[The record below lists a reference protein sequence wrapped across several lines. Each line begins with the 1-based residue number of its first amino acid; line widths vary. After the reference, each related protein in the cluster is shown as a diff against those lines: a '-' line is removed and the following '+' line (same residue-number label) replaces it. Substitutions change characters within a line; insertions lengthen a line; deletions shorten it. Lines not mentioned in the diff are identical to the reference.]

1 MFLRS
6 GFSPLRLFYLLLLV
20 FIGQPALCA
29 TAPEPSKQVH
39 ISLLAINDFHGNIA
53 PPGIAVPVPDAT
65 DPAGVRVSAGGAAYL
80 STLVRQQKARN
91 PGNTLV
97 VGAGDLMGATP
108 LVSGLF
114 HDEPTVEVLNQIG
127 LDISSVGNHEF
138 DKGAAEL
145 LRLQNGGCYP
155 RSADGSSGV
164 VGGDTCMNQ
173 GRFEGARYQY
183 LAANVIV
190 KASGK
195 PVLPAYAIRDIEG
208 IRIGF
213 IGLTLRGTPAMVIP
227 SGIAGLEFR
236 DEVRTI
242 NALVPE
248 LKAQG
253 VSVFVVLIH
262 QGGQTTARTALDKS
276 CPGFKGDIVD
286 IADRLDPAV
295 QVVISG
301 HTHQEYV
308 CTRPDGRLITQSG
321 FYGRLLTRIDLK
333 VDRASGA
340 VLSKDANNLV
350 VVNDQPIQVA
360 VGSSP
365 PLPAGYSALAPDPQI
380 AAIVR
385 RYGDLTATVAD
396 LPIGRIAGP
405 LDRQQTSGGESTLG
419 ALISDAFLAG
429 ASRTVDGASPAQIA
443 FTNPGGVRA
452 DLSSTLSVSYGQLFS
467 VMPFNNA
474 LVSMDLTGAQL
485 LQLLEQQWQGRATRS
500 LVLHVSQGFSYSW
513 DAARPQG
520 QRVLPGSAMLNG
532 EPIRADAVYRV
543 ATNSFLAEGGDGFSA
558 FKQGNNVQTG
568 ELDSVV
574 LKLYFRA
581 KGVVQV
587 PRLGRI
593 TRVN

>member
-1 MFLRS
+1 MAK
-6 GFSPLRLFYLLLLV
+6 PRLLDTLV
-20 FIGQPALCA
+20 LMLCWVALIGAVTGA
-29 TAPEPSKQVH
+29 IADDKVGSKVR
-39 ISLLAINDFHGNIA
+39 ISLLAINDFHGNIM
-53 PPGIAVPVPDAT
+53 PPGIAVPVPDASG
-65 DPAGVRVSAGGAAYL
+65 PAGVRVSAGGAAYL
-80 STLVRQQKARN
+80 STLVRQQKALN

-97 VGAGDLMGATP
+97 VGAGDLLGATP

-138 DKGAAEL
+138 DKGTAEI

-155 RSADGSSGV
+155 RNADGGSGV
-164 VGGDTCMNQ
+164 VGVDTCLNQ
-173 GRFEGARYQY
+173 GRFEGARYRY

-190 KASGK
+190 KATGK
-195 PVLPAYAIRDIEG
+195 ALFPAYAIRDVDG
-208 IRIGF
+208 VRIGF
-213 IGLTLRGTPAMVIP
+213 IGLTLRGTPAMVMP
-227 SGIAGLEFR
+227 SGVAGLEFR

-253 VSVFVVLIH
+253 VTVFVVLIH
-262 QGGQTTARTALDKS
+262 QGGHTTAQTALDKT
-276 CPGFKGDIVD
+276 CPDFSGDILD

-308 CTRPDGRLITQSG
+308 CSRPDGRLITQSG
-321 FYGRLLTRIDLK
+321 FYGRLLTRIDLT
-333 VDRASGA
+333 VERASGKLLA
-340 VLSKDANNLV
+340 KDANNLV
-350 VVNDQPIQVA
+350 VVNDQPLNVA
-360 VGSSP
+360 VGNSP
-365 PLPAGYSALAPDPQI
+365 PLPAGYSALVPDPQI

-385 RYGDLTATVAD
+385 RYGDLSATIAD

-405 LDRQQTSGGESTLG
+405 LDRHQTPGGESTLG

-429 ASRTVDGASPAQIA
+429 ASRTSDGVAPAQIA

-452 DLSSTLSVSYGQLFS
+452 DLKSTLSVSYGQLFS
-467 VMPFNNA
+467 VMPFSNA

-485 LQLLEQQWQGRATRS
+485 LRLLEQQWQGRATRS
-500 LVLHVSQGFSYSW
+500 LVLHVSEGFTYTW
-513 DAARPQG
+513 DAAQPVG
-520 QRVLPGSAMLNG
+520 ERVLPGSALLHG
-532 EPIRADAVYRV
+532 QPIRADAVYRV
-543 ATNSFLAEGGDGFSA
+543 ATNSFLAEGGDSFSI
-558 FKQGNNVQTG
+558 FKQGKNVQTG

-587 PRLGRI
+587 PALGRI
-593 TRVN
+593 TRLN

>member
-513 DAARPQG
+513 DAARPVG
-520 QRVLPGSAMLNG
+520 QRVLPGSATLHG
-532 EPIRADAVYRV
+532 EPIRADAMYRV
-543 ATNSFLAEGGDGFSA
+543 ATNSFLGEGGDGFSV
-558 FKQGNNVQTG
+558 FKQGKNVQTG

-587 PRLGRI
+587 PTLGRI
-593 TRVN
+593 TRLN

>member
-6 GFSPLRLFYLLLLV
+6 GFSPLPWFSLLLLLL
-20 FIGQPALCA
+20 IGQPALCA
-29 TAPEPSKQVH
+29 SAPEPSKQVY

-53 PPGIAVPVPDAT
+53 PPGIAVPVPDAA
-65 DPAGVRVSAGGAAYL
+65 DPAGARVSAGGAAYL
-80 STLVRQQKARN
+80 STLVRQQKALN

-138 DKGAAEL
+138 DKGTAEL

-183 LAANVIV
+183 LAANVII

-405 LDRQQTSGGESTLG
+405 LDRQQTPGGESTLG

-429 ASRTVDGASPAQIA
+429 ASRTVDGAAPAQIA

-452 DLSSTLSVSYGQLFS
+452 DLSSSLSVSYGQLFS

-474 LVSMDLTGAQL
+474 LVSMDLTGTQL

-500 LVLHVSQGFSYSW
+500 LVLHVSQGFRYSW
-513 DAARPQG
+513 DAARPRG

-558 FKQGNNVQTG
+558 FKQGQNVQTG

-587 PRLGRI
+587 PTLGRI
-593 TRVN
+593 TRLN